1 MPGTVRSL
9 VAAVAVTLTVLLG
22 MQTGAG
28 AASTG
33 VPVPPPS
40 TPVLAIGPVT
50 VDFATV
56 DRWGSAFATPS
67 EQQRRLRLTYAR
79 CHRPVVEPTR
89 RRGCERLLAGAWT
102 GAAWTLVHGHTALLE
117 ADRLGVPVT
126 AVPLSSGLRRAI
138 VTTRTTRA
146 DRRLWLRMAYAA
158 KAVERAAVAALPPL
172 TDGDLTRAWLRQT
185 EPSWFTRRQVRAE
198 VVQLRTRGD
207 ADAAFAAVAAGE
219 SFASVGARL
228 SPPGRSVY
236 RGEPQL
242 FSDPYHD
249 DPDLRGPLLAAVVG
263 AAPGALLGPISA
275 DGVHYVARVTEVVTE
290 RARIPLAQVQA
301 RLRDDLTL
309 RRETKAVASA
319 WAAAERRWRG
329 RTRCVRQFARVQPC
343 GRVVASL

>member
-1 MPGTVRSL
+1 MPRTVRSL
-9 VAAVAVTLTVLLG
+9 VAAVAATLTVLLG
-22 MQTGAG
+22 VQTAAG
-28 AASTG
+28 APSTT
-33 VPVPPPS
+33 VPIPPPS

-56 DRWGSAFATPS
+56 DRWASAFATPS

-79 CHRPVVEPTR
+79 CHRPVVEPAQ
-89 RRGCERLLAGAWT
+89 RRGCERLLANART

-117 ADRLGVPVT
+117 AGRLGVPVKP
-126 AVPLSSGLRRAI
+126 VPLGSGVRRAI
-138 VTTRTTRA
+138 VTARTTRA

-172 TDGDLTRAWLRQT
+172 TDDDLTRAWRRQT
-185 EPSWFTRRQVRAE
+185 EPSWFTERQVRAE

-207 ADAAFAAVAAGE
+207 ADAALAALAAGE
-219 SFASVGARL
+219 SFTSVAARL

-236 RGEPQL
+236 RGEPRL

-249 DPDLRGPLLAAVVG
+249 DPDLRPPLLAAVVG
-263 AAPGALLGPISA
+263 AAPGALLGPIAA
-275 DGVHYVARVTEVVTE
+275 DGAHYVARVTEVVAE
-290 RARIPLAQVQA
+290 RARIPLPQVQA

-309 RRETKAVASA
+309 RRETQAVSTA
-319 WAAAERRWRG
+319 WEAAERRWRG

-343 GRVVASL
+343 GRLVASL